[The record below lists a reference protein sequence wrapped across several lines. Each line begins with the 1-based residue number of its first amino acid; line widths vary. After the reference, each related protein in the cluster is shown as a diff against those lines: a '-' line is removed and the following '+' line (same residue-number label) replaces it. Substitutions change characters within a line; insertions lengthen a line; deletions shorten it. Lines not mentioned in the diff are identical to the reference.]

1 MDLLL
6 GETQGVQLNIMRVV
20 GVSSFIES
28 GGQGVLSV
36 RLMGKCDVVL
46 FGEEKKKRKSNRTF
60 ESSFGY
66 RTSHYLGSSV
76 SRLLFF
82 TVCACKSA

>member
-1 MDLLL
+1 M
-6 GETQGVQLNIMRVV
+6 GETQGVQLNIMLVV

-46 FGEEKKKRKSNRTF
+46 IGKKKK
-60 ESSFGY
+60 
-66 RTSHYLGSSV
+66 
-76 SRLLFF
+76 
-82 TVCACKSA
+82 K